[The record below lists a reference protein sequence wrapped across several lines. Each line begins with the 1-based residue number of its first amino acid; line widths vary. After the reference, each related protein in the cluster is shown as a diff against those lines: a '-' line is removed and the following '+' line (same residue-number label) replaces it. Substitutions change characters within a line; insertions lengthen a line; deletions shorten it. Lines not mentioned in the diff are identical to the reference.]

1 MLLHCDLIHLSS
13 FSRNDF
19 FLIIAIN
26 SPVETIQEPVNEYH
40 RREIAEEG
48 TEEIIMERNV
58 GYRQDEDDFIME
70 PNVVYGLSITD
81 QLDQN

>member
-1 MLLHCDLIHLSS
+1 M
-13 FSRNDF
+13 
-19 FLIIAIN
+19 
-26 SPVETIQEPVNEYH
+26 NEYH

-70 PNVVYGLSITD
+70 PNAVYGLSVRT
-81 QLDQN
+81 